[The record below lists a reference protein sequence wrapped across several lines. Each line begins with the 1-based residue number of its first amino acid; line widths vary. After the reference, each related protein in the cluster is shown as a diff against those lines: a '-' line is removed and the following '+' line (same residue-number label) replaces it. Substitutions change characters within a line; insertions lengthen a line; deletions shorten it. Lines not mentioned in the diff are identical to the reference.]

1 MLSLTSFPPELAALP
16 HWVCWRLEPDARSGR
31 DAKVPYN
38 PHTGKR
44 ASATNP
50 ASWGTLTQAL
60 ACAEK
65 YQYTGVGF
73 VFMKETGYV
82 GLDIDSCLDESGRPT
97 ATAADIIAHLPPT
110 YIEITPSDR
119 GLHALLKG
127 VLPPGGGNKN
137 SSTGVELYDHARY
150 FTMTGKKYQGSVDY
164 IAEDNSGALEY
175 IHGKYIVGSKKTRK
189 SSTKSTPGMLAD
201 DELLRL
207 AQASKDGPNF
217 DALWRGNWQ
226 DKYKSQS
233 EADCALCCK
242 LAFWSGR
249 SESQMDRLFRQ
260 SGLFREKWDRLH
272 GSGTYGETTV
282 SRACE
287 MTGSVYIPPAP
298 KRQQDIFE
306 QGGCYYRRI
315 NETYRRITN
324 FTVEPVQMICGE
336 DETQL
341 TCDLITESGERFS
354 QQLLS
359 SDFSTL
365 PRFKGVLNK
374 KTIALS
380 FMGTEND
387 LELFKIYVYSLKWQQ
402 KKGVKALGIYHH
414 KRSLVFVTH
423 NGAIGVGGRKV
434 NSIVQMERFKSLDS
448 GILQANMLE
457 KDGLLRLSGHILG
470 YNEPA
475 KVTPIL
481 AWTAACF
488 IKPHLKKCN
497 IKFPHLFLI
506 GESGSGKSQT
516 LETVILPVF
525 SRSKVVPSSQVTQF
539 TMANDGASSNMIPQ
553 AFDEFKP
560 STIDKQKVNWLY
572 NHFRSGY
579 DWHQLQRGRSDQ
591 TVVKYDLLAPN
602 VTAGEESPNEAAI
615 RERSI
620 ELLFSRRDLDDERE
634 VHHKWL
640 CANSDLLAS
649 FGRSLLDTAL
659 DTMPSEALR
668 WFEEGRAFFKSKMPQ
683 RILDNLCCLYA
694 GLNLIV
700 KLCGRLGVSWND
712 AFQYDREACVSH
724 IEYAARN
731 YLLEGGANHSIVE
744 QTFEVMSRMPLK
756 YGVDYAFENGHDILC
771 LRLGEVYDRYTKY
784 RRECAI
790 LGEVLPYNQFRKQL
804 SHSQFFIESNRQKK
818 MSDKKNQKVWVIN
831 FATLSRRCDVDGF
844 VKAEEEDEPAQL
856 SFSLE

>member
-1 MLSLTSFPPELAALP
+1 MKENLSFPPELAALP
-16 HWVCWRLEPDARSGR
+16 NWLCWRLEPDARSGR
-31 DAKVPYN
+31 PAKVPYN
-38 PHTGKR
+38 PHTGRR

-50 ASWGTLTQAL
+50 ASWGTLAQAL
-60 ACAEK
+60 SCAEK

-73 VFMKETGYV
+73 VFTKDAGYV
-82 GLDIDSCLDESGRPT
+82 GLDIDHCLTDGRPN
-97 ATAADIIAHLPPT
+97 DIAKDILAHLPLT
-110 YIEITPSDR
+110 YIEISPSGT
-119 GLHALLKG
+119 GLHIFLRG
-127 VLPPGGGNKN
+127 VLPGGGNKN
-137 SSTGVELYDHARY
+137 SATGVELYDNARY
-150 FTMTGKKYQGSVDY
+150 FTITGKKYQGAVDI

-175 IHGKYIVGSKKTRK
+175 IHQKYIAVGRKTRK
-189 SSTKSTPGMLAD
+189 SSTKSMPGTLAD
-201 DELLRL
+201 DDILRL
-207 AQASKDGPNF
+207 AQASKDGANF
-217 DALWRGNWQ
+217 DALWRGDWQ
-226 DKYKSQS
+226 GKYKSQS

-249 SESQMDRLFRQ
+249 SESQRLFRQ
-260 SGLFREKWDRLH
+260 SGLFRKKWDRLH

-298 KRQQDIFE
+298 KREQDIFE
-306 QGGCYYRRI
+306 QGGCYYRCK
-315 NETYRRITN
+315 NETYQRITN
-324 FTVEPVQMICGE
+324 FTVEPVQMIIGE

-341 TCDLITESGERFS
+341 SCDLITENGERFF

-387 LELFKIYVYSLKWQQ
+387 LELFKIYVYSLKWHQ
-402 KKGVKALGIYHH
+402 KKGVKALGIYSH

-423 NGAIGVGGRKV
+423 VGAVGIGGRKV

-448 GILQANMLE
+448 GILQANMLQ
-457 KDGLLRLSGHILG
+457 KDDLLRLSGHILS

-506 GESGSGKSQT
+506 GESGSGKSKT
-516 LETVILPVF
+516 LERMILPVF
-525 SRSKVVPSSQVTQF
+525 SRTKVVPSSQVTQF
-539 TMANDGASSNMIPQ
+539 TLASDGASSNMIPQ

-560 STIDKQKVNWLY
+560 SAIDKQKVNWLY

-579 DWHQLQRGRSDQ
+579 DWHEALRGRSDQ
-591 TVVKYDLLAPN
+591 SVVKYDLLAPN
-602 VTAGEESPNEAAI
+602 VVAGEESPDEAAI

-634 VHHKWL
+634 AHYIWL
-640 CANSDLLAS
+640 RDHGELLGS

-659 DTMPSEALR
+659 DTMPSEAQR
-668 WFEEGRAFFKSKMPQ
+668 WFEEGRAFFKSKLPQ
-683 RILDNLCCLYA
+683 RVLDNLCCL
-694 GLNLIV
+694 
-700 KLCGRLGVSWND
+700 
-712 AFQYDREACVSH
+712 
-724 IEYAARN
+724 
-731 YLLEGGANHSIVE
+731 
-744 QTFEVMSRMPLK
+744 
-756 YGVDYAFENGHDILC
+756 
-771 LRLGEVYDRYTKY
+771 
-784 RRECAI
+784 
-790 LGEVLPYNQFRKQL
+790 
-804 SHSQFFIESNRQKK
+804 
-818 MSDKKNQKVWVIN
+818 
-831 FATLSRRCDVDGF
+831 
-844 VKAEEEDEPAQL
+844 
-856 SFSLE
+856 